1 MLPMVTGFMNFGQQT
16 IRATRYIGQSFMTTL
31 SHINRL
37 PVTIEYPYENINH
50 IGGFPQSNLF

>member
-1 MLPMVTGFMNFGQQT
+1 
-16 IRATRYIGQSFMTTL
+16 MTTL